1 MILIAHA
8 DGCFT
13 WADRQVR
20 CAVGRSGVV
29 PASVKREGD
38 GACPAGIWP
47 LRRLLWRPDRLRA
60 PVTALPSAPIAP
72 DDGWCDAPGDPSYN
86 RPVKHP
92 YPASAEHMWRADGL
106 YDLVV
111 TLGYND
117 DPVVDGKGSAIFMHC
132 ASEGYRPTLGCVA
145 LATTDLLEVL
155 GAVKPGD
162 ALDIRAD

>member
-1 MILIAHA
+1 MIFIAHA

-13 WADRQVR
+13 WAERQVR
-20 CAVGRSGVV
+20 CAVGKGGVV
-29 PASVKREGD
+29 PATAKREGD

-47 LRRLLWRPDRLRA
+47 LRRLLYRPDRLKA
-60 PVTALPSAPIAP
+60 PVTGLPLAPLAP
-72 DDGWCDAPGDPSYN
+72 HDGWCDAPGDANYN

-92 YPASAEHMWRADGL
+92 YPASAERMWRDDGL

-117 DPVVDGKGSAIFMHC
+117 DPVVDGKGSAIFLHC
-132 ASEGYRPTLGCVA
+132 ASPDYRPTLGCVA
-145 LATTDLLEVL
+145 LAKPDLLEL
-155 GAVKPGD
+155 LAAARPGD